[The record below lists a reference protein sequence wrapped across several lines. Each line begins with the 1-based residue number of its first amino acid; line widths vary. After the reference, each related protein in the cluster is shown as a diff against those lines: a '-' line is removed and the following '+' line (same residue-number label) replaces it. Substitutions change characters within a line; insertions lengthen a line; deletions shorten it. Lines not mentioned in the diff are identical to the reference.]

1 MSHPVTL
8 RLYYALGCIVFLVF
22 AISTKLYSG
31 PGMLWARYY
40 WGDIGIV
47 AALYFALSAV
57 WLRASITM
65 RAGAIF
71 TFAVA
76 VEVFQG
82 TGIPASWNLP
92 SPWVHIL
99 GTSFD
104 VTDFYA
110 YAIGIGVAIICDA
123 LTIQRKKTD
132 R

>member
-1 MSHPVTL
+1 
-8 RLYYALGCIVFLVF
+8 
-22 AISTKLYSG
+22 
-31 PGMLWARYY
+31 MLWARYY